1 MTLGERLEELLEE
14 RELTQRQL
22 AKDLHIVPSALNGY
36 IKGHRQPDH
45 ETIIRMAEYFDVSTD
60 YLLGVTSLKRASQE
74 IQDVR
79 EGNLL
84 GIYRSLQPENQDLL
98 MEQAHF
104 YQRYDAKQKEQKEQ
118 KEQKKK
124 KQ

>member
-14 RELTQRQL
+14 RELTQRQI
-22 AKDLHIVPSALNGY
+22 AKDLHIVPSTLNGY

-45 ETIIRMAEYFDVSTD
+45 ETIIRMAEYFEVSTD
-60 YLLGVTSLKRASQE
+60 YLLGVTNLRRASQE
-74 IQDVR
+74 IQDAR

-104 YQRYDAKQKEQKEQ
+104 YQRYDAKQKEQK
-118 KEQKKK
+118 KK

>member
-22 AKDLHIVPSALNGY
+22 AKDLHIVPSTLNGY

-60 YLLGVTSLKRASQE
+60 YLLGVTSLKRGSQE

-118 KEQKKK
+118 KKK

>member
-22 AKDLHIVPSALNGY
+22 AKDLHIVPSTLNGY

-45 ETIIRMAEYFDVSTD
+45 ETIIRMAESFDVSTD
-60 YLLGVTSLKRASQE
+60 YLLGVTSLKRGSQE

-118 KEQKKK
+118 KKK